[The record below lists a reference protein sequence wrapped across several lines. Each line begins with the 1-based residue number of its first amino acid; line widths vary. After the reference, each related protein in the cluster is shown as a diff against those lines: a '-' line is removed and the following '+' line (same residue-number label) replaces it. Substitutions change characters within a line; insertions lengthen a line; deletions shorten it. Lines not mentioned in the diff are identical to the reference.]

1 MIKPIEKKENKTRR
15 VETTLR
21 PSTHEKLKKYTEKTG
36 YSVNGLINA
45 ILEEFLES
53 AENNR
58 KN

>member
-21 PSTHEKLKKYTEKTG
+21 PSTHAKLKEYAEKTG

-45 ILEEFLES
+45 ILEEFLENV
-53 AENNR
+53 E
-58 KN
+58 K